1 MSYRHFFD
9 SKSTLVDQFLL
20 GFAATRPDLH
30 LKRSA
35 RVLHRAERDVP
46 KVALISGG
54 GAGHEPGAVG
64 MVGKGGL
71 DAAVIGDVFASPR
84 AEQVLLAIEAVPSEA
99 GTILVVPNCER
110 TETHSHS
117 HSHSQSNFQWV
128 ARFDRLRYNCDS
140 PRRGPADTS
149 SKIPATISISVWADS
164 WPRPRGRKT
173 SKWW

>member
-1 MSYRHFFD
+1 MSDRHFFNG
-9 SKSTLVDQFLL
+9 KSTLVDQFLL

-35 RVLHRAERDVP
+35 RVLHRSERDVS

-84 AEQVLLAIEAVPSEA
+84 AEQVLAAIEAVPSEA

-110 TETHSHS
+110 TRSYSVTPTPTRSIAS
-117 HSHSQSNFQWV
+117 I
-128 ARFDRLRYNCDS
+128 DS
-140 PRRGPADTS
+140 IA
-149 SKIPATISISVWADS
+149 I
-164 WPRPRGRKT
+164 
-173 SKWW
+173 